1 MRIDTRLRKPL
12 MQRSAFYIIKSYV
25 MRRFSKTTLSGLT
38 STFIWQIANY
48 IAPLLTVPYLTRTL
62 GVTGYGILGV
72 GLAMASYGLLLTRW
86 GFEFSATQAVAQN
99 RDNPE
104 AISRILWQTV
114 TAKVLLG
121 LLSSAAIICGSLVL
135 VTDELLK
142 AVLLIS
148 TLAVVGEALNVEWV
162 LRGMERFSSFAIA
175 SIIGR
180 LSAIPL
186 VFLLV
191 RRSDQVPE
199 AAFAASTAGLISA
212 VIAWEMS
219 RRIGILRKPR
229 ISIREVIVQL
239 KIGARFFLSMAAV
252 NLYTSSITVILG
264 SISGA
269 HEVGLFSSA
278 EKIRQAVGG
287 LLNPFVVFF
296 YPRMSFLATTDHY
309 RARST
314 SIVLLRTT
322 AALSVILS
330 AGLCLSAPLAI
341 RVVLGE
347 EFESATPVLRVMSC
361 LIFLVSTNVVLANII
376 MIPFGLKREFTLCI
390 LVGTLVGLGSV
401 FPLSYYAGAIG
412 AAIALALAE
421 TAVMLA
427 LYLVLVRRLGWFRPL
442 GRCVNA
448 DRG

>member
-1 MRIDTRLRKPL
+1 MFRIIT
-12 MQRSAFYIIKSYV
+12 SYV
-25 MRRFSKTTLSGLT
+25 VRRLSKTTLSGIT
-38 STFIWQIANY
+38 STFMWQIANY
-48 IAPLLTVPYLTRTL
+48 ITPLLTVPYLTRTL

-72 GLAMASYGLLLTRW
+72 GLATASYGLLVTQW

-104 AISRILWQTV
+104 AISLILWQTV

-121 LLSSAAIICGSLVL
+121 LLSSAAIICGSLFL
-135 VTDELLK
+135 VPDKLLK
-142 AVLLIS
+142 AVLLVS

-162 LRGMERFSSFAIA
+162 LRGMERFFSFAIA

-180 LSAIPL
+180 LSAVPL

-199 AAFAASTAGLISA
+199 AVFAASTAGLISA
-212 VIAWEMS
+212 VITWEMS

-229 ISIREVIVQL
+229 ISIRDVIVQL

-264 SISGA
+264 AISGA
-269 HEVGLFSSA
+269 NQVGLFSSA

-287 LLNPFVVFF
+287 LLNPIVVFF
-296 YPRMSFLATTDHY
+296 YPRMSFLATTNKY
-309 RARST
+309 KARST
-314 SIVLLRTT
+314 GIVLLRTT
-322 AALSVILS
+322 AVLSVILS
-330 AGLCLSAPLAI
+330 AGLCVSAPLAI
-341 RVVLGE
+341 RIVLGE
-347 EFESATPVLRVMSC
+347 EFESATPILRVLSC

-376 MIPFGLKREFTLCI
+376 MIPFGLKHEFTLCI
-390 LVGTLVGLGSV
+390 ILGTVVGFGSV

-412 AAIALALAE
+412 ASIAVVLAE

-427 LYLVLVRRLGWFRPL
+427 LYLVLVRRLSWFRPL
-442 GRCVNA
+442 GRGANA